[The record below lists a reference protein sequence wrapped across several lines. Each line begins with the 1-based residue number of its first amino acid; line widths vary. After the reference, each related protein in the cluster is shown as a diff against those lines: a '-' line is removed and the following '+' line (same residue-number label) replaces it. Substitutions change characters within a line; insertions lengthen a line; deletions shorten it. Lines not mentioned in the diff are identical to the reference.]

1 MSYSIKSLCLAA
13 GITAASTMGASAAL
27 LDFTASTNTSG
38 SIGGGINWSL
48 SATGGAVNADTDSD
62 AQGVIPAPLALVTDG
77 VGVGGQDDEVTNT
90 GQTLTLS
97 FTKTIFLQGVHFL
110 DLFIGPNGTES
121 ALTFNDADNSLIVE
135 VFATDDGEVNPN
147 NGYGFKA
154 VADLAIK
161 SITFVPGDGV
171 DTANG
176 DFALAAIDYRS
187 TDGNTPDTVPLP
199 AAGFL
204 LMGAL
209 GGLGLAR
216 RRKKA

>member
-27 LDFTASTNTSG
+27 LDFTESSNTSG

-48 SATGGAVNADTDSD
+48 SATGGAVNANTDSD
-62 AQGVIPAPLALVTDG
+62 AQGVLPVALALNTDG
-77 VGVGGQDDEVTNT
+77 VGVGGGDDEVTNT

-135 VFATDDGEVNPN
+135 VFATDDGEVSPN

-161 SITFVPGDGV
+161 SITFVPGDGI

-204 LMGAL
+204 LLGAL